1 MAANGRLVWVPSGV
15 KGLRIKGWENKIK
28 NMPEDKTSDYATLSV
43 YILDDVDPDADA
55 GAQGNA
61 AQMRHAQ
68 WCNNMRDTFNDT
80 VDEATVKGIRMQN
93 GQRSK
98 HLLQRIEVELRDKA
112 EDDLVV
118 FCFHGSAGGDGSAY
132 NL

>member
-80 VDEATVKGIRMQN
+80 SKASACRTARDRSIYCNASKWSCETRLRMTWLCSASTEALAAM
-93 GQRSK
+93 
-98 HLLQRIEVELRDKA
+98 
-112 EDDLVV
+112 VV
-118 FCFHGSAGGDGSAY
+118 PTTCE
-132 NL
+132 